1 MIIHTIEDQLIF
13 HEGLRTDAYYC
24 PGGYVTIG
32 VGRNL
37 EAQGLTDEEQRH
49 LFGTANLS
57 KYEVID
63 IIKKVGVT
71 VEQAL
76 YLLAND
82 IALCK
87 SDLQKNFKW
96 FDDLDPVRQKVI
108 IDMRFN
114 LGSTGFKEF
123 KKMIEALENHD
134 YNKAADEMRD
144 SVWYYQVGLRAKRLA
159 KMMITGEDYKA

>member
-1 MIIHTIEDQLIF
+1 MLVHTIEDQLIF
-13 HEGLRTDAYYC
+13 HEGLQTDAYYC
-24 PGGYVTIG
+24 PGGYLTIG

-37 EAQGLTDEEQRH
+37 EAQGLSDEEQQY

-63 IIKKVGVT
+63 IIRRVGVT

-87 SDLQKNFKW
+87 NDLRENFMW
-96 FDDLDPVRQKVI
+96 FDELDPVRQKVI

-114 LGSTGFKEF
+114 LGAAGFKEF
-123 KKMIEALENHD
+123 KKMIEALEIND

-144 SVWYYQVGLRAKRLA
+144 SVWYYQVGLRAKRLI